1 MTELIIKM
9 VSSLLGALV
18 IGLIFG
24 YFISRLLFKENFKKE
39 IKNLKYKL
47 IKRNSENII
56 LQDQI
61 THLKSEYN
69 LNLRNSNIK
78 NIQIDNIQPL
88 ESLAKK

>member
-1 MTELIIKM
+1 MTELIIEM
-9 VSSLLGALV
+9 VSALLGALA

-24 YFISRLLFKENFKKE
+24 YLISRLLFKENFRKE

-61 THLKSEYN
+61 THLKSEYS
-69 LNLRNSNIK
+69 LKLKHSDIK

-88 ESLAKK
+88 EL

>member
-1 MTELIIKM
+1 MTELIIEM
-9 VSSLLGALV
+9 VSSLLGALA

-61 THLKSEYN
+61 THLRSEYN
-69 LNLRNSNIK
+69 LNLRNSDIQ

-88 ESLAKK
+88 

>member
-1 MTELIIKM
+1 MTELIIEM
-9 VSSLLGALV
+9 VSALLGALA

-24 YFISRLLFKENFKKE
+24 YLISRLLFKENFKKE
-39 IKNLKYKL
+39 IKNMKYKL

-69 LNLRNSNIK
+69 LNLKHSHIK

-88 ESLAKK
+88 EL